1 MNASQDTI
9 FGGSFL
15 VAPLGSQPQFIPEE
29 LSDDAKAVG
38 QAAREFVEG
47 EIIPN
52 DAAID
57 KLDLELSRELLGK
70 AGELGLLSLEIPEAF
85 DLTPEE
91 AQQFMDELWR
101 VGVRPTAGAGS
112 VGQLAATER
121 HLEDMRTL
129 VFKSNT

>member
-1 MNASQDTI
+1 MDDGIMEMRARREM
-9 FGGSFL
+9 FL
-15 VAPLGSQPQFIPEE
+15 FDRISIRMLRKYGVQAGDRL
-29 LSDDAKAVG
+29 
-38 QAAREFVEG
+38 QAARSIAVVQP
-47 EIIPN
+47 IILKTPN
-52 DAAID
+52 PEDWMN
-57 KLDLELSRELLGK
+57 
-70 AGELGLLSLEIPEAF
+70 EIPAAF

-129 VFKSNT
+129 VFKVNGRGEPRRA

>member
-1 MNASQDTI
+1 MDDGIMEMRARREM
-9 FGGSFL
+9 FL
-15 VAPLGSQPQFIPEE
+15 FDRISIRMLRKYGVQAGDPL
-29 LSDDAKAVG
+29 
-38 QAAREFVEG
+38 QAARSIAVVQP
-47 EIIPN
+47 IILKTPTPE
-52 DAAID
+52 DWM
-57 KLDLELSRELLGK
+57 K
-70 AGELGLLSLEIPEAF
+70 EIPEAF

-129 VFKSNT
+129 VFKSNDGDVP